1 MIKLYGY
8 NNIILYTCEYI
19 YYALDDHC
27 ITYMSL
33 CAGFAI
39 VKHKIYKISINW
51 QIASGYPNRI
61 IIIVVKVPTEI
72 IFTIIILIVKRLV
85 NLVKP

>member
-39 VKHKIYKISINW
+39 VKHKIYKISTLMIFSLIINFYYF
-51 QIASGYPNRI
+51 IEHN
-61 IIIVVKVPTEI
+61 
-72 IFTIIILIVKRLV
+72 TI
-85 NLVKP
+85 